1 MLKLENYSVLLASWQ
16 AGASPDLKL
25 AGDLASVV
33 PGFCQRQDRNG
44 KKRSEPAAIEFGIC
58 YGHNVR
64 ISYGIFRYFKRFS
77 RYLLGN
83 FRNSEV
89 N

>member
-44 KKRSEPAAIEFGIC
+44 KKEVSQQPL
-58 YGHNVR
+58 
-64 ISYGIFRYFKRFS
+64 S
-77 RYLLGN
+77 LG
-83 FRNSEV
+83 FAMDIM
-89 N
+89 

>member
-1 MLKLENYSVLLASWQ
+1 MLLASWQ

-44 KKRSEPAAIEFGIC
+44 KKEVSQQPL
-58 YGHNVR
+58 
-64 ISYGIFRYFKRFS
+64 S
-77 RYLLGN
+77 LG
-83 FRNSEV
+83 FAMDI
-89 N
+89 